1 MDFRVRIS
9 SWIFELDFELGFFW
23 RFFLAGFFWRILFL
37 ARFQYILSGFTQR
50 TLSPVL
56 HVFAVKMEEEENVR
70 PVRAILFNLS

>member
-1 MDFRVRIS
+1 MDFRVGFRVRI
-9 SWIFELDFELGFFW
+9 FLEVFFGGIL
-23 RFFLAGFFWRILFL
+23 LARIFL

-56 HVFAVKMEEEENVR
+56 HVFAVKMEEEEEEENVR

>member
-1 MDFRVRIS
+1 MDFRVGFRVRI
-9 SWIFELDFELGFFW
+9 FLEVFFGGI
-23 RFFLAGFFWRILFL
+23 FLARVFL